1 MVNMMINNRMNQ
13 NGFSRYSAKQKG
25 AVLITGLI
33 FLVVLTML
41 VLAIM
46 RSATLEERMAGNS
59 RNRQLALQAAEA
71 ILRDAEDSLFATTA
85 SFTAAFDP
93 TIFNSTCTNG
103 YCDAPAANSYRW
115 KTAST
120 WGNTT
125 SRTFVT
131 PASGSAF
138 SLAGVPSQPRYIV
151 ELLGFEG
158 GQVQKICPKVL
169 FRITAR
175 GVGNDSSIVY
185 LQNTYRHRPNK
196 FADGS
201 CG

>member
-1 MVNMMINNRMNQ
+1 MNQ

-71 ILRDAEDSLFATTA
+71 VLRDAEVSLFAPAATFTT
-85 SFTAAFDP
+85 AFDP
-93 TIFNSTCTNG
+93 TVFNSTCTNG
-103 YCDAPAANSYRW
+103 YCSRPAAGTYRW
-115 KTAST
+115 KAAAT
-120 WGNTT
+120 WANGT
-125 SRTFVT
+125 SRSFATLADGT
-131 PASGSAF
+131 AF
-138 SLAGVPSQPRYIV
+138 SLAGLPSPPRYIV
-151 ELLGFEG
+151 EYMGPEDS
-158 GQVQKICPKVL
+158 GQPPKICPKLL
-169 FRITAR
+169 FRVTVR

-185 LQNTYRHRPNK
+185 LQNNYRLLPIK
-196 FADGS
+196 FADGY